1 MVNFSPAVRN
11 IRLEKESNN
20 GGEFKSELFRGR
32 SCICRNLIFCNC
44 NLISDIGSV
53 YISDQCRAP
62 SSDLRQLIISGGG
75 DLSPSSRTA
84 RIVVGEVTRG
94 GAQHCVTEK
103 WVLDSVQYHSVMP
116 FSDYPL
122 T

>member
-1 MVNFSPAVRN
+1 LENGTWVNEEPFEMVNFSPAVRN

-20 GGEFKSELFRGR
+20 GGEFKSELFR
-32 SCICRNLIFCNC
+32 
-44 NLISDIGSV
+44 DIGSV